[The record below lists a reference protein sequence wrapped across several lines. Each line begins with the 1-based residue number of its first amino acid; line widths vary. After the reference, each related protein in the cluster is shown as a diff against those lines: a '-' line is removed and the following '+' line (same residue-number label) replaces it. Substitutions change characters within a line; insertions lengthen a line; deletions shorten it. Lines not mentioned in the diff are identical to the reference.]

1 MIVFLLKFE
10 KTNSKERQM
19 EIVKFL
25 HEDHAK
31 FDSQIQHLVDNN
43 VINRIF
49 DKDYTLWSNAETEIT
64 NRLDWLI
71 SVDEYLPKIDII
83 QNFVDEI
90 IKEEFQFVVLI
101 GMGGS
106 SLAPEVYQEIFG
118 ENESFLKLIIAD
130 STHPTAIKNIENTIK
145 NHKTLFLISTKSG
158 GTVETLSLAKYFYY
172 QLKREEKPAGNLFA
186 AITDPNS
193 GLQQLAEELGFRKIF
208 LNNPNIGGRFSALSY
223 FGLVPA
229 ALVGV
234 DIKKMLETTLS
245 FKNQLI
251 RNQSI
256 SNPALLLGGI
266 IGLQSQ
272 KGIDKLT
279 LYSSN
284 QLKAIG
290 AWVEQLVAE
299 STGKIENGVLPI
311 DLEEIRK
318 PETYSKDRLFMF
330 QRFGNDEKLI
340 LEMKDFVRCGFNVVE
355 ISVENTYELG
365 SLFFLW
371 EISTAIIG
379 NILQIHPFDQ
389 PDVESAKIAARNVLK
404 NYAKTHQLVFGGK
417 LLKSHN
423 FNIRITEEEK
433 FHTITQ
439 IFEELESQLNLI
451 PTEQVFGRPYISLQA
466 FLPQTKENQAI
477 MVELQNYL
485 SEKYKIAVTSGF
497 GPRFLHSTGQL
508 HKGDSGN
515 GIFIQIVDSP
525 SENIEIP
532 NKATEIES
540 DITFDILV
548 QAQALGDRAAL
559 LSNNRQVIRCEIN
572 STLIEFIESL
582 KQLI

>member
-1 MIVFLLKFE
+1 
-10 KTNSKERQM
+10 M

-43 VINRIF
+43 ILNRIF
-49 DKDYTLWSNAETEIT
+49 EKDYTVWSSSETEIT

-71 SVDEYLPKIDII
+71 SVDEYLLKIDII

-90 IKEEFQFVVLI
+90 VKEKFQFVVLI

-106 SLAPEVYQEIFG
+106 SLAPEVYQKIFG
-118 ENESFLKLIIAD
+118 KNESFLELIIAD
-130 STHPTAIKNIENTIK
+130 STHPTAIRNIENKIK
-145 NHKTLFLISTKSG
+145 NHKTLFLVSTKSG

-172 QLKREEKPAGNLFA
+172 QLIKEEKPAGNLFA

-193 GLQQLAEELGFRKIF
+193 ELQKLAEELGFRKIF
-208 LNNPNIGGRFSALSY
+208 LNNPNIGGRFSALSF

-234 DIKKMLETTLS
+234 DIKKLLETTLS
-245 FKNQLI
+245 FKRELI
-251 RNQSI
+251 ENQSI
-256 SNPALLLGGI
+256 SNSALLLGGI
-266 IGLQSQ
+266 IGLQAK

-279 LYSSN
+279 LYPSN

-290 AWVEQLVAE
+290 AWIEQLVAE
-299 STGKIENGVLPI
+299 STGKIGNGVLPI

-318 PETYSKDRLFMF
+318 TETYSKDRLFVF
-330 QRFGNDEKLI
+330 LRFGNDEKLI

-355 ISVENTYELG
+355 VSIENTYELG

-371 EISTAIIG
+371 EMSTAIIG
-379 NILQIHPFDQ
+379 HILQIHPFDQ
-389 PDVESAKIAARNVLK
+389 PNVESAKIAARNVLK
-404 NYAKTHQLVFGGK
+404 NYAETHQLVFGGK
-417 LLKSHN
+417 LLESHN
-423 FNIRITEEEK
+423 FNVRVTEEEK
-433 FHTITQ
+433 FHTTTQ
-439 IFEELESQLNLI
+439 IFEELESQLNSI
-451 PTEQVFGRPYISLQA
+451 PTEQVFGRPYISIQA
-466 FLPQTKENQAI
+466 FIPQTKENQAI
-477 MVELQNYL
+477 LVDFQNYL

-515 GIFIQIVDSP
+515 GIFIQIVDFP
-525 SENIEIP
+525 SENIAIP
-532 NKATEIES
+532 QNATESKS
-540 DITFDILV
+540 DISFDILV
-548 QAQALGDRAAL
+548 QAQSLGDRAAL

-572 STLIEFIESL
+572 STLIKFIESL